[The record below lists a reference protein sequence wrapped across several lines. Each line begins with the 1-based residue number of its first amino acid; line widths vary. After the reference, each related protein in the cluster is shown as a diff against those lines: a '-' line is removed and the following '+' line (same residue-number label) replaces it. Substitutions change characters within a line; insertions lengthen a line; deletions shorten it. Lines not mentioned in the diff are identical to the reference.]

1 MLRVTFPLKMKGE
14 VDNFLLTL
22 PSASPGELKAAS
34 SLRCD
39 FFYAT
44 VSFGNNAM
52 QKCSHCL
59 DCKTQSLDSCFKLKH
74 FASFSRLG
82 LFLES
87 HSHDYVT
94 FTIDLKPSHKS
105 TVLQQNWLRH
115 RHFWQVYIIW
125 CRAKYFSRISSKY
138 SYQPVHLRN

>member
-1 MLRVTFPLKMKGE
+1 MKVTFPLKMKGE

-105 TVLQQNWLRH
+105 TVLQQN
-115 RHFWQVYIIW
+115 
-125 CRAKYFSRISSKY
+125 
-138 SYQPVHLRN
+138 